1 MIYIYTHTYM
11 DLIGYIGTALIVL
24 LWHIDGNTLEF
35 AEKLTGIKINR
46 RDSNINHVMADDG
59 ETMPI

>member
-1 MIYIYTHTYM
+1 M